1 MTRLEQ
7 AVKRTCADVMR
18 VCCEDC
24 PFSVRTDDGTVCAVG
39 EPYMWE
45 GGAEE

>member
-7 AVKRTCADVMR
+7 AVKRTCIEVMR

-24 PFSVRTDDGTVCAVG
+24 PFCVEDEAVCAVG

-45 GGAEE
+45 DGDAE

>member
-7 AVKRTCADVMR
+7 AVKRMCMDVMC
-18 VCCEDC
+18 VCCKDC
-24 PFSVRTDDGTVCAVG
+24 PFNVCVDDGTVCAVG

-45 GGAEE
+45 GGEQE

>member
-7 AVKRTCADVMR
+7 AVKRTCVNVMR

-24 PFSVRTDDGTVCAVG
+24 PFNICTDGGTVCAVG

-45 GGAEE
+45 DGDAE